1 MTVRLRAH
9 HLLCMLTYVGKGYS
23 PAFVENYEVIAA
35 RLSAGEE
42 IELVAGPDDICG
54 PLTADPE
61 AHCHGA
67 SVIERDRE
75 AADAVAR
82 LMGSPLPPGT
92 RITPTSALIKQLRAN
107 FATGE
112 IRTACSGC
120 EWSGLCDSVA
130 EGGYLGTRF
139 DPVDQ
144 DARKRPRGF
153 KITAR

>member
-1 MTVRLRAH
+1 MTVRLRPH

-23 PAFVENYEVIAA
+23 PAFVENYEAIAA

-42 IELVAGPDDICG
+42 IELVAGPDDICA

-61 AHCHGA
+61 AHCHGT
-67 SVIERDRE
+67 SVVQRDRE
-75 AADAVAR
+75 ASAAIAR
-82 LMGSPLPPGT
+82 LIGRPLNLGA
-92 RITPTSALIKQLRAN
+92 RITPSPALLARLRKT

-130 EGGYLGTRF
+130 DGGYIGVR
-139 DPVDQ
+139 V
-144 DARKRPRGF
+144 G
-153 KITAR
+153 I

>member
-23 PAFVENYEVIAA
+23 PAFVENYEVIAS

-54 PLTADPE
+54 PLTADPG
-61 AHCHGA
+61 AHCHGT
-67 SVIERDRE
+67 SVIERDRA

-82 LMGSPLPPGT
+82 LIGSPLPTGA
-92 RITPTSALIKQLRAN
+92 RITPTSALLARLRKT
-107 FATGE
+107 FAAGE

-130 EGGYLGTRF
+130 DGGYLGVRIA
-139 DPVDQ
+139 P
-144 DARKRPRGF
+144 
-153 KITAR
+153 

>member
-23 PAFVENYEVIAA
+23 PAFVENYEAIAA

-54 PLTADPE
+54 PLLQSPE
-61 AHCHGA
+61 AHCLGP
-67 SVIERDRE
+67 SVIERDLA
-75 AADAVAR
+75 AADAIAR
-82 LMGSPLPPGT
+82 LIGSPLPLGS
-92 RITPTSALIKQLRAN
+92 RITPTPTLLARLRKT

-112 IRTACSGC
+112 IRKACSGC

-130 EGGYLGTRF
+130 DGGYLGVRVA
-139 DPVDQ
+139 P
-144 DARKRPRGF
+144 
-153 KITAR
+153 

>member
-23 PAFVENYEVIAA
+23 PDFVANYEVIAA
-35 RLSAGEE
+35 RLSTGEE

-54 PLTADPE
+54 PLTADPN

-75 AADAVAR
+75 ATDAISR
-82 LMGSPLPPGT
+82 LLGSPLNLGA
-92 RITPTSALIKQLRAN
+92 RIAPSAELLDRLRKT

-120 EWSGLCDSVA
+120 EWSGLCDSIA
-130 EGGYLGTRF
+130 DGGYVGVR
-139 DPVDQ
+139 V
-144 DARKRPRGF
+144 GM
-153 KITAR
+153 